1 MGQEK
6 KLLVQQEL
14 YSRAVTFRECKDPIA
29 RSALAGSSVCGGEE
43 GAMNSREL
51 QKELKLH

>member
-1 MGQEK
+1 MVEARR
-6 KLLVQQEL
+6 LESV
-14 YSRAVTFRECKDPIA
+14 KDQIA
-29 RSALAGSSVCGGEE
+29 QSALAGSSVCGGEE